1 MAGGCCGG
9 CETKAPVEDKAWRR
23 VLWIAL
29 AINAGM
35 FAVEI
40 AAGVAAHSASL
51 KADAL
56 DFLGDSANYAI
67 SLGVAGM
74 ALEWRARAAL
84 LKGASLLLLGLWVL
98 GSTVWMAAAGTLPK
112 AETMGIVG
120 VLALLANLACAVMLW
135 RHRDGDANRRSVWI
149 CSRNDAIG
157 NIAVVAAALGVFGTG
172 TAWPDLAVAAVL
184 AGLGVSGGWQII
196 RQARGELKTS
206 RGPQAIAIVSAGES
220 RPTSASSV
228 SRETATQPCV

>member
-9 CETKAPVEDKAWRR
+9 CETTAPTKDKAWRR

-29 AINAGM
+29 AINAAM

-40 AAGVAAHSASL
+40 VAGVAAHSAAL

-56 DFLGDSANYAI
+56 DFLGDAANYAI

-74 ALEWRARAAL
+74 ALQWRARAAL
-84 LKGASLLLLGLWVL
+84 LKGVSLLLLGLWIL
-98 GSTVWMAAAGTLPK
+98 GSTVWMALTGTLPQ
-112 AETMGIVG
+112 AETMGVIG
-120 VLALLANLACAVMLW
+120 VLALLANLVCAVMLW

-172 TAWPDLAVAAVL
+172 AAWPDIAVAVIL

-196 RQARGELKTS
+196 RQARVELRRVAS
-206 RGPQAIAIVSAGES
+206 AGREQIAI
-220 RPTSASSV
+220 
-228 SRETATQPCV
+228 

>member
-9 CETKAPVEDKAWRR
+9 CETTPPNEDRAWRR

-40 AAGVAAHSASL
+40 AAGVAAHSAAL

-56 DFLGDSANYAI
+56 DFLGDAANYAI

-74 ALEWRARAAL
+74 ALRWRSRAAL
-84 LKGASLLLLGLWVL
+84 LKGASLFLLGLWVL
-98 GSTVWMAAAGTLPK
+98 GSSMWMALAGTLPQ
-112 AETMGIVG
+112 AETMGAIG
-120 VLALLANLACAVMLW
+120 VLALIANLACAVMLW

-157 NIAVVAAALGVFGTG
+157 NIAVVAAALGVFGTH
-172 TAWPDLAVAAVL
+172 TAWPDIAVATIL
-184 AGLGVSGGWQII
+184 AGLGVSSGWQII
-196 RQARGELKTS
+196 RQARAEMREVAS
-206 RGPQAIAIVSAGES
+206 ARREQIAV
-220 RPTSASSV
+220 
-228 SRETATQPCV
+228 